1 MKLSHR
7 LALFTL
13 ALSLLGG
20 CAVLESKQSEWIFRP
35 VRENWRG
42 YQGLPE
48 GVEEVWIKV
57 PGSKT
62 EERIHAWWMPQ
73 TGTMANDKTSG
84 TTAQGETSASASAS
98 APALLYLHGSRWNLT
113 GSSFRIAKWREMGFS
128 VLAIDYRGFGQ
139 SSGELP
145 NEANTY
151 EDAAL
156 AWDWLKAKIPDAQRR
171 YLYGHSLGGA
181 IAIDLAAKLG
191 PHEAAGLITESTFTS
206 VPDVVSAS
214 PYGWLPVGFLISQ
227 RFEALEKMK
236 RVVLPKLILHGTSD
250 QVIPHA
256 MSDDLFKAASEPK
269 RLVKFEGASHSGI
282 AWAAA
287 AQYIDVVRAFV
298 ASTRARATDAA
309 QVR

>member
-1 MKLSHR
+1 MKISRHLLLFA
-7 LALFTL
+7 LA
-13 ALSLLGG
+13 ASLLGG
-20 CAVLESKQSEWIFRP
+20 CAVFDTQQSEWIFRP

-42 YQGLPE
+42 YQGLPD

-57 PGSKT
+57 PGSKS

-73 TGTMANDKTSG
+73 AGQNA
-84 TTAQGETSASASAS
+84 AH

-145 NEANTY
+145 TEANTY
-151 EDAAL
+151 EDTAL
-156 AWDWLKAKIPDAQRR
+156 AWDWLKAKMPDAGQRFI
-171 YLYGHSLGGA
+171 YGHSLGGA
-181 IAIDLAAKLG
+181 VAIDLASKLG
-191 PHEAAGLITESTFTS
+191 AGDAAGLITESTFTS

-227 RFEALEKMK
+227 RFEALEKIK
-236 RVVLPKLILHGTSD
+236 KVALPKLFLHGTSD
-250 QVIPHA
+250 RVIPHT
-256 MSDDLFKAASEPK
+256 MSDALFQAASEPK

-282 AWAAA
+282 AWAAPA
-287 AQYIDVVRAFV
+287 EYVDVVRAFV
-298 ASTRARATDAA
+298 ASTRARSADAA
-309 QVR
+309 QAR

>member
-1 MKLSHR
+1 MKLLQR

-13 ALSLLGG
+13 ALSLLAG

-57 PGSKT
+57 PGSKAD
-62 EERIHAWWMPQ
+62 ERIHAWWMPQ
-73 TGTMANDKTSG
+73 TGATAAN
-84 TTAQGETSASASAS
+84 

-128 VLAIDYRGFGQ
+128 VLAIDYRGFGR
-139 SSGELP
+139 SSGDLP
-145 NEANTY
+145 SEANTY

-191 PHEAAGLITESTFTS
+191 AHEAAGLITESTFTS

-227 RFEALEKMK
+227 RFEALEKIK

-282 AWAAA
+282 AWAAPA
-287 AQYIDVVRAFV
+287 EYIDVVRAFV

-309 QVR
+309 QAR

>member
-1 MKLSHR
+1 MKRTPR
-7 LALFTL
+7 LLLWMFA
-13 ALSLLGG
+13 ASLLAG

-48 GVEEVWIKV
+48 GVEEVWIKI

-73 TGTMANDKTSG
+73 TGA
-84 TTAQGETSASASAS
+84 TAAS
-98 APALLYLHGSRWNLT
+98 APALLYLHGSRRNLT
-113 GSSFRIAKWREMGFS
+113 GSSFRIAMWREMGFS

-145 NEANTY
+145 HETHTY
-151 EDAAL
+151 EDTAL
-156 AWDWLKAKIPDAQRR
+156 AWDWLKAKMPDAQRR
-171 YLYGHSLGGA
+171 YIYGHSLGGA

-214 PYGWLPVGFLISQ
+214 AYGWLPVGFLISQ
-227 RFEALEKMK
+227 RFEALEKIK
-236 RVVLPKLILHGTSD
+236 KVTLPKLILHGTSD

-256 MSDDLFKAASEPK
+256 MSDALFNAASEPK
-269 RLVKFEGASHSGI
+269 RLVKFAGASHSGI

-287 AQYIDVVRAFV
+287 AQYMEAVRAFV
-298 ASTRARATDAA
+298 VSTRARRADAA

>member
-1 MKLSHR
+1 MKRTPR
-7 LALFTL
+7 LLLWMFA
-13 ALSLLGG
+13 ASLLAG

-48 GVEEVWIKV
+48 GVEEVWIKI
-57 PGSKT
+57 PGSET

-73 TGTMANDKTSG
+73 TGA
-84 TTAQGETSASASAS
+84 TAAS

-139 SSGELP
+139 SSGALP
-145 NEANTY
+145 HETHTY
-151 EDAAL
+151 EDTAL
-156 AWDWLKAKIPDAQRR
+156 AWDWLKAKMPDAQRR
-171 YLYGHSLGGA
+171 YIYGHSLGGA

-214 PYGWLPVGFLISQ
+214 AYGWLPVGFLISQ
-227 RFEALEKMK
+227 RFEALEKIK
-236 RVVLPKLILHGTSD
+236 KVTLPKLILHGTSD

-256 MSDDLFKAASEPK
+256 MSDALFNAASEPK

-287 AQYIDVVRAFV
+287 AQYMEAVRAFV
-298 ASTRARATDAA
+298 VSTRARRADAA

>member
-1 MKLSHR
+1 MKLTHR
-7 LALFTL
+7 LAFFALV
-13 ALSLLGG
+13 LSLLAG

-48 GVEEVWIKV
+48 GVEEVWINV

-62 EERIHAWWMPQ
+62 SERIHAWWMPQ
-73 TGTMANDKTSG
+73 TGA
-84 TTAQGETSASASAS
+84 TAATAAS

-145 NEANTY
+145 SEANTY

-156 AWDWLKAKIPDAQRR
+156 AWDWLKTKMPDAQRR

-181 IAIDLAAKLG
+181 VAIDLAAKLG
-191 PHEAAGLITESTFTS
+191 PHDAAGLITESTFTS

-227 RFEALEKMK
+227 RFEALEKIK
-236 RVVLPKLILHGTSD
+236 KVALPKLFLHGTSD
-250 QVIPHA
+250 TVIPHT
-256 MSDDLFKAASEPK
+256 MSDELFKAASEPK
-269 RLVKFEGASHSGI
+269 RLVKFDGASHSGI
-282 AWAAA
+282 AWAAPGE
-287 AQYIDVVRAFV
+287 YIEVVRAFV
-298 ASTRARATDAA
+298 AFTRTRGTEATAQYPARTDA
-309 QVR
+309 R

>member
-1 MKLSHR
+1 M
-7 LALFTL
+7 
-13 ALSLLGG
+13 LGG
-20 CAVLESKQSEWIFRP
+20 CAVLESKQSECIFRP
-35 VRENWRG
+35 VRDNWRG

-57 PGSKT
+57 PSQAGVGTASSGDT
-62 EERIHAWWMPQ
+62 ADGERIHAWWMPQ
-73 TGTMANDKTSG
+73 TGPSAAN
-84 TTAQGETSASASAS
+84 

-145 NEANTY
+145 TEAKTY

-156 AWDWLKAKIPDAQRR
+156 AWEWLKAKMPDAQRR
-171 YLYGHSLGGA
+171 YVYGHSLGGA
-181 IAIDLAAKLG
+181 VAIDLAAKLG

-227 RFEALEKMK
+227 RFEALEKIK
-236 RVVLPKLILHGTSD
+236 KVALPKLFLHGTSD
-250 QVIPHA
+250 TVIPHA
-256 MSDDLFKAASEPK
+256 MSDELFKAASEPK

-282 AWAAA
+282 AWAAPGE
-287 AQYIDVVRAFV
+287 YIEVVRTFV

-309 QVR
+309 QAR